1 MIAIDTADVLNSELL
16 GARRINHGGGENA
29 LRHRG
34 PCSRWN
40 RGVVSCLALAQHYG
54 VPAQPIDLTHSAW
67 NSAYVNQS
75 SFATVYG
82 IPVALLGVAGYL
94 LLAVLALLH
103 RVVLMV
109 YFAGI
114 GLAYGLYLTNIEA
127 HILHV
132 WCVYC
137 VASLILTVVIAFLAF
152 ASLIFNRTAA
162 TAP

>member
-1 MIAIDTADVLNSELL
+1 MRYVIAVLAVA
-16 GARRINHGGGENA
+16 GII
-29 LRHRG
+29 
-34 PCSRWN
+34 
-40 RGVVSCLALAQHYG
+40 VSCLALAVHYG
-54 VPAQPIDLTHSAW
+54 PPAQLIDLTHSAW

-94 LLAVLALLH
+94 LLVVLALL
-103 RVVLMV
+103 RRIVLTV

-137 VASLILTVVIAFLAF
+137 VVSLILTVAIAVLAF
-152 ASLIFNRTAA
+152 GALIFDRNAVTSQ
-162 TAP
+162 

>member
-1 MIAIDTADVLNSELL
+1 M
-16 GARRINHGGGENA
+16 
-29 LRHRG
+29 
-34 PCSRWN
+34 
-40 RGVVSCLALAQHYG
+40 
-54 VPAQPIDLTHSAW
+54 
-67 NSAYVNQS
+67 
-75 SFATVYG
+75 
-82 IPVALLGVAGYL
+82 ALLGVAGYL

-103 RVVLMV
+103 RVVLTV

-127 HILHV
+127 HILHA

-152 ASLIFNRTAA
+152 ASLIFNRTAV